1 MPWFFLIY
9 LSGDIEWLQFP
20 FFPARSGLYPPAR
33 NEPSASKL
41 ELEPFHFRR
50 GGWGEAT
57 PLATRITSLIIM
69 WSKDKILSQEAL
81 LPLVAQWQQAGEQVV
96 FTNGCFDLL
105 HLGHVD
111 YLEKARH
118 LGHRLVVG
126 LNTDASVSRLKPGRP
141 LQDEV
146 SRARVLASLL
156 FVDAVTLFDEQT
168 PLALIQAVRPNI
180 LVKGDDYQLSG
191 IVGHEAVLENG
202 GQVLTVP
209 LVAGYSTTRIVE
221 RILSTAKT

>member
-1 MPWFFLIY
+1 
-9 LSGDIEWLQFP
+9 
-20 FFPARSGLYPPAR
+20 
-33 NEPSASKL
+33 
-41 ELEPFHFRR
+41 
-50 GGWGEAT
+50 
-57 PLATRITSLIIM
+57 M
-69 WSKDKILSQEAL
+69 WTKDKIMPLAAL
-81 LPLVAQWQQAGEQVV
+81 LPQVAAWKAQGERVV

-118 LGHRLVVG
+118 LGQRLVVG
-126 LNTDASVSRLKPGRP
+126 LNTDASVSCLKPGRP

-156 FVDAVTLFDEQT
+156 FVDAVVLFDEQT
-168 PLALIQAVRPNI
+168 PLALIEAIRPDI
-180 LVKGDDYQLSG
+180 LVKGDDYQISG
-191 IVGHEAVLENG
+191 IVGHEVVLQNG

-221 RILSTAKT
+221 RILGSKQAEG

>member
-1 MPWFFLIY
+1 
-9 LSGDIEWLQFP
+9 
-20 FFPARSGLYPPAR
+20 
-33 NEPSASKL
+33 
-41 ELEPFHFRR
+41 
-50 GGWGEAT
+50 
-57 PLATRITSLIIM
+57 M
-69 WSKDKILSQEAL
+69 WTKDKILSLEDTLAA
-81 LPLVAQWQQAGEQVV
+81 VANWKAVGEQVV

-118 LGHRLVVG
+118 LGQRLVVG
-126 LNTDASVSRLKPGRP
+126 LNTDASVSCLKPGRP

-156 FVDAVTLFDEQT
+156 FVDAVVLFGEQT
-168 PLALIQAVRPNI
+168 PLKLVEAIRPDV
-180 LVKGDDYQLSG
+180 LVKGDDYQING
-191 IVGHEAVLENG
+191 IVGHEIVLQNG

-221 RILSTAKT
+221 RILRNS

>member
-1 MPWFFLIY
+1 
-9 LSGDIEWLQFP
+9 
-20 FFPARSGLYPPAR
+20 
-33 NEPSASKL
+33 
-41 ELEPFHFRR
+41 
-50 GGWGEAT
+50 
-57 PLATRITSLIIM
+57 M
-69 WSKDKILSQEAL
+69 WSKDKILSREAL
-81 LPLVAQWQQAGEQVV
+81 ATAVAAWQAAGEKVV

-118 LGHRLVVG
+118 LGQRLVVG

-168 PLALIQAVRPNI
+168 PLALIETVQPDI
-180 LVKGDDYQLSG
+180 LVKGDDYAVSQ
-191 IVGHEAVLENG
+191 IVGHEVVLARG
-202 GQVLTVP
+202 GRVLTVP
-209 LVAGYSTTRIVE
+209 LVPGYSTTRIVE
-221 RILSTAKT
+221 RISHT